1 MESYL
6 KLSIWICICQLI
18 LLTLFVAA
26 ASVMSCV
33 TQQVQVRG
41 HLQSTFYMFLL
52 DRNCTAQ
59 NSNQYELNTLAFI
72 FPIPSPL
79 PFLCPFNE
87 IYNSRLDMAWQCFND
102 KFQFVQN

>member
-26 ASVMSCV
+26 ASVVSHNKYKGTSAV
-33 TQQVQVRG
+33 YILHVFVGNQTQININLTRWPY
-41 HLQSTFYMFLL
+41 LSFSFSL
-52 DRNCTAQ
+52 
-59 NSNQYELNTLAFI
+59 TLSFALSLRFTI
-72 FPIPSPL
+72 V
-79 PFLCPFNE
+79 
-87 IYNSRLDMAWQCFND
+87 RLDMAWQCFND